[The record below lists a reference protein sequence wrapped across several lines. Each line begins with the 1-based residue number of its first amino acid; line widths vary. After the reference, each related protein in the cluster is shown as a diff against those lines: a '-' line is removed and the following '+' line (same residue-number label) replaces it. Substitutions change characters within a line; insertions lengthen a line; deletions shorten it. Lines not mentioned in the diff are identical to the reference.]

1 MPPGA
6 GVAAHVAAADPRRAA
21 MRFVRGAATV
31 QVQIVQNPERP
42 GRERSTSG
50 TNGAAA
56 VPPGRHCEREA
67 PPPGAALSCIISEQH
82 VEVGPALGGA
92 TITGC
97 WRCGGAKPTSVAVT
111 LLPPSAVSHAD
122 DLAAFIAHVN
132 ALRTLEHPN
141 VLRFYGVVLTQPL
154 TMVSELA
161 PLGSLRD
168 ALRQRRCN
176 RPPAA
181 RPQPP
186 LLLRLAA
193 QVAAALAFLEGRGCV
208 HRLPAAR
215 RVFLASG
222 GELAKLAVPE
232 APSRPRPRGAAP
244 PRGTGRRRWW
254 RPLPHGWWAPETLR
268 SGTFSHAS
276 DAWTFGVL
284 LWEMFTG
291 GKDPWQGLSVAKVLQ
306 RLQRGG
312 ERLPCPPSCPRALYE
327 LMLCCWRLA
336 PHQRPPLCRLEG
348 RVAQVQLRV
357 ASAVSDSPQLDG
369 IARCADR
376 SSAPAGYSAES
387 SCWWHCPGRRALH
400 VAQFPPRGAASPPQ
414 ATPAPT
420 NSPGREAQLPWR
432 RQPEHSSPS
441 NAAATAH
448 TDGPRLKETSP
459 PTAATSKPTY
469 ESSPVDADEE
479 ENVCHRK
486 VPFRKYCQL
495 KSTGSK
501 ACRPPPPPTRDLAGG
516 GMVGRPADAH
526 AAGGPLSLPPA
537 PPCAEGGRLDNS
549 PSPAPHSPCRA
560 APRPL
565 CPAPRSAVAIGDCGG
580 GGAIAFGG
588 GGATGGRSHYD
599 IPPCAAWSPSSR
611 VADRDSR
618 LPAVPP
624 HGHGGGGVD
633 FEGNGV
639 GGDADDAAERSL
651 DSDSVF
657 FEGGCDST
665 LDLLSNF
672 YASATGAVPRTAAG
686 VCGAANRAYERES
699 VAALRELHRAS
710 LRARDPPCRAARA
723 SAPASCDSE
732 PGAGSTATTPS
743 PGGTGAAEERPE
755 VPPRAP
761 IPPLPAKRN
770 GYRWSAEVSYYM
782 WGKDCLAAAKAPLR
796 ESLSWGGDG
805 AERQR
810 RPPVAAAP
818 ESSASWDGG
827 GCGEGPAKAP
837 LRESLSSGSGDGAER
852 PPPKLPV
859 RDSPLPRE
867 GAGSPSRPP
876 RVPPRGASESGAGF
890 RAVGCEAAADETA
903 ASTERPPR
911 LPLRR
916 SPSLGPDG
924 EAPPRVPPREPLSPS
939 ASRTPSPKGFGCS
952 SSPQPIPGPLPPCQQ
967 QQQAALSSSPQ
978 RTMPPTQSFGSDPKF
993 STLGKEKGCCSG
1005 QPARGPCILPII
1017 KDGKKQSSTHYYLL
1031 PEKPAYL
1038 DRYERFLRE
1047 SDPNERSQPPT
1058 SEPARTPEGVCEEF
1072 SRLDSLSAQE
1082 QIRQVLEC
1090 VHGVTTEECHAAL
1103 HGHAWDVP
1111 QAIHYLKIEQLLSLG
1126 LASRAEC
1133 QRLLERFD
1141 SNLEQASSFLLES
1154 CRTLRHR

>member
-1 MPPGA
+1 MRAAVREEEEKNTPASCSFSHRQMRWRLGFGVRLGAKAAMGGALLNVQPLSHNDVEDGGVLAPQLECLCSVLAPQLECLCSVLAPQLECLCSVLAPQLECLCSVLAPQLECLCSVLAPQLECLCSVLAPQLECLCSVLAPQLECLCSVLAPRWRAGA
-6 GVAAHVAAADPRRAA
+6 GAPQSARSCSAVGLLLLRCTLAGSVCNARLGLVVGWACVSAVSSG
-21 MRFVRGAATV
+21 VRTL
-31 QVQIVQNPERP
+31 
-42 GRERSTSG
+42 
-50 TNGAAA
+50 
-56 VPPGRHCEREA
+56 VPPGFCHLSAFDPDGWGHCA
-67 PPPGAALSCIISEQH
+67 
-82 VEVGPALGGA
+82 
-92 TITGC
+92 
-97 WRCGGAKPTSVAVT
+97 SVAAT
-111 LLPPSAVSHAD
+111 SISR
-122 DLAAFIAHVN
+122 
-132 ALRTLEHPN
+132 ALWALFTSSVCRSPL
-141 VLRFYGVVLTQPL
+141 QP
-154 TMVSELA
+154 
-161 PLGSLRD
+161 
-168 ALRQRRCN
+168 Q
-176 RPPAA
+176 
-181 RPQPP
+181 
-186 LLLRLAA
+186 
-193 QVAAALAFLEGRGCV
+193 
-208 HRLPAAR
+208 
-215 RVFLASG
+215 
-222 GELAKLAVPE
+222 
-232 APSRPRPRGAAP
+232 
-244 PRGTGRRRWW
+244 
-254 RPLPHGWWAPETLR
+254 
-268 SGTFSHAS
+268 
-276 DAWTFGVL
+276 
-284 LWEMFTG
+284 
-291 GKDPWQGLSVAKVLQ
+291 VLQ

-376 SSAPAGYSAES
+376 SSAPAGYRCSR
-387 SCWWHCPGRRALH
+387 CPSL
-400 VAQFPPRGAASPPQ
+400 
-414 ATPAPT
+414 
-420 NSPGREAQLPWR
+420 
-432 RQPEHSSPS
+432 
-441 NAAATAH
+441 
-448 TDGPRLKETSP
+448 
-459 PTAATSKPTY
+459 
-469 ESSPVDADEE
+469 
-479 ENVCHRK
+479 
-486 VPFRKYCQL
+486 
-495 KSTGSK
+495 
-501 ACRPPPPPTRDLAGG
+501 
-516 GMVGRPADAH
+516 
-526 AAGGPLSLPPA
+526 PLSLPPPLPLL
-537 PPCAEGGRLDNS
+537 PPSGEEVS
-549 PSPAPHSPCRA
+549 
-560 APRPL
+560 
-565 CPAPRSAVAIGDCGG
+565 
-580 GGAIAFGG
+580 IAFGG

-770 GYRWSAEVSYYM
+770 GYRWSAEVSYYI
-782 WGKDCLAAAKAPLR
+782 
-796 ESLSWGGDG
+796 
-805 AERQR
+805 
-810 RPPVAAAP
+810 
-818 ESSASWDGG
+818 
-827 GCGEGPAKAP
+827 
-837 LRESLSSGSGDGAER
+837 
-852 PPPKLPV
+852 
-859 RDSPLPRE
+859 
-867 GAGSPSRPP
+867 
-876 RVPPRGASESGAGF
+876 
-890 RAVGCEAAADETA
+890 
-903 ASTERPPR
+903 

-1154 CRTLRHR
+1154 CRTLRHRRRGEPTATTEERRSARNGGCEKFPPPDVKGGQANEDE